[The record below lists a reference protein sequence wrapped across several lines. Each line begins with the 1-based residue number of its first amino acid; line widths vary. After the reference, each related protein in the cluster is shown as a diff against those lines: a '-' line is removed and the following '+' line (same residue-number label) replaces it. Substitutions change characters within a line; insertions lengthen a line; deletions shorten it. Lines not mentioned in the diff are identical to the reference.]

1 MSHEDVKLEAWQAA
15 VSPKLDCCTEPTL
28 KASGPCEEE
37 MLFIVCISMIECLG
51 RSLNVQLTCASTFE
65 VRMRK

>member
-28 KASGPCEEE
+28 KASGRTVGSLPDCWFIGGLCEEA
-37 MLFIVCISMIECLG
+37 MLFIV
-51 RSLNVQLTCASTFE
+51 
-65 VRMRK
+65 

>member
-15 VSPKLDCCTEPTL
+15 VSPKLDC
-28 KASGPCEEE
+28 SGLCEEA
-37 MLFIVCISMIECLG
+37 MLFIVCISMIEGLG
-51 RSLNVQLTCASTFE
+51 RSLNVQVTCASTFE